1 MKTLLQF
8 AALAIIL
15 SSCAE
20 FPPEVGSAPS
30 WDNGVQIET
39 PDLKKTAPRLSLGA
53 QEKAAFRNTERANAL
68 FNEDITIYADK
79 VEFLDAVHKDCI
91 ATGHVWI
98 KCAKEVSSMKLR
110 EMFGENAEINFFE
123 KTFVLRGKPRAYTA
137 TSEIAATTDTGYFE
151 LRTADDGIQ
160 LKMFGPNRVDP
171 LDAE

>member
-1 MKTLLQF
+1 MKTSLLS
-8 AALAIIL
+8 AALAILL
-15 SSCAE
+15 SSCADLS
-20 FPPEVGSAPS
+20 PEGSGIPS
-30 WDNGVQIET
+30 WDNGVQIEK
-39 PDLKKTAPRLSLGA
+39 PDIKNAAPRQSLGA

-91 ATGHVWI
+91 ASGHVWI
-98 KCAKEVSSMKLR
+98 KCGKEVGSLKLR
-110 EMFGENAEINFFE
+110 EMFGEKAEINFFE

-137 TSEIAATTDTGYFE
+137 TSEITATTDSGCFE

-160 LKMFGPNRVDP
+160 LKMFGPNRVDA